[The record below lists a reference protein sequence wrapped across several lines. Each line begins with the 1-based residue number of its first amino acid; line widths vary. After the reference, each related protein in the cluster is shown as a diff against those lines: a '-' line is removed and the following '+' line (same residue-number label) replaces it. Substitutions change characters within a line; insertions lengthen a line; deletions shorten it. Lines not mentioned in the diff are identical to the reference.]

1 MTESMHKKYFYFVIF
16 FILSLALNLG
26 LTGCGFQL
34 KESAAIPAG
43 FGPVKV
49 QGISDYSSL
58 YKSVRNTLRQSSIQ
72 IAEDETASHTLVIQ
86 QVNNE
91 RRVLSVNS
99 AGKVAEY
106 ELIKTLA
113 FRVLDAN
120 GNEVIEEQRISS
132 NQSYSVSSTD
142 TLANNLEEEDIS
154 QRMEA
159 SLVDRMF
166 RFIAVRL

>member
-1 MTESMHKKYFYFVIF
+1 MHKKHFYPVILL
-16 FILSLALNLG
+16 ILTLALNLG

-34 KESAAIPAG
+34 KESAAIPPG

-49 QGISDYSSL
+49 QGVNEYSSL
-58 YKSVRNTLRQSSIQ
+58 YKAVKNTLRQSSIQ
-72 IAEDETASHTLVIQ
+72 IAADETARHTLLIQ

-91 RRVLSVNS
+91 RRVLSVDS

-113 FRVLDAN
+113 FRVLDSN
-120 GNEVIEEQRISS
+120 GNEVVEEQRISS

-142 TLANNLEEEDIS
+142 TLANNLEEEDIIR
-154 QRMEA
+154 RMEA
-159 SLVDRMF
+159 SLVERMF
-166 RFIAVRL
+166 RFIAGRL